1 MMRQFV
7 PTYGLY
13 GEENAG
19 YGDFWIHSESIKSRS
34 QVYDWEIRP
43 HRHDAFFQILHIRSG
58 EGELL
63 SDEGTIGLGAGSVV
77 TVPPGTSHGFRFS
90 SDIDGHV
97 LTFLASRLPA
107 PGSGIV
113 SLMDQPRAMRLDIS
127 GEGLSDNRVGMKDAV
142 LIRELLARITDEVAA
157 GFGGR
162 SDFVQACVV
171 AVLTLIARRGAT
183 GEGQDQA
190 AGRDMIRLESLQDL
204 IGLHFREQLPIDFY
218 ARKLGLT
225 PTHLNRIVRRLTGH
239 PVGRLI
245 NDRIMEEARRDLVFT
260 SMTVQQIAYELGFS
274 DPAYF
279 NRFFSRQLGMTPK
292 AYRGLERERLMVGK

>member
-1 MMRQFV
+1 MRETV

-19 YGDFWIHSESIKSRS
+19 YGDFWIHSESIESRS

-58 EGELL
+58 DGELL
-63 SDEGTIGLGAGSVV
+63 SGDDILALGAGSVV

-107 PGSGIV
+107 PGSGII
-113 SLMDQPRAMRLDIS
+113 SLMDRPRAMRLEIA
-127 GEGLSDNRVGMKDAV
+127 GEGGSGKTGGLEDTVV
-142 LIRELLARITDEVAA
+142 IRELLVRITDEVAA

-171 AVLTLIARRGAT
+171 AVLTLIARLDVV
-183 GEGQDQA
+183 GEGHDQA
-190 AGRDMIRLESLQDL
+190 AGRDMVRLESLQDL
-204 IGLHFREQLPIDFY
+204 IGLHFREQLPIEFY
-218 ARKLGLT
+218 AHKLGLT
-225 PTHLNRIVRRLTGH
+225 TTHLNRIVRRLTGH
-239 PVGRLI
+239 SVGRLI
-245 NDRIMEEARRDLVFT
+245 NNRIMEEARRDLVFT

-292 AYRGLERERLMVGK
+292 AYRGLERGRLMVGN

>member
-1 MMRQFV
+1 MRQMV

-19 YGDFWIHSESIKSRS
+19 YGDFWIHSESIRSRS

-43 HRHDAFFQILHIRSG
+43 HRHDAFFQILHIRGG

-63 SDEGTIGLGAGSVV
+63 SDDGIIPLGAGSVV

-97 LTFLASRLPA
+97 LTFLASRLPV
-107 PGSGIV
+107 PGAGLV
-113 SLMDQPRAMRLDIS
+113 LLMERPRAVWLEIS
-127 GEGLSDNRVGMKDAV
+127 GEGRSDNNIGLKDAV
-142 LIRELLARITDEVAA
+142 LIGELLVRITEEVAA

-171 AVLTLIARRGAT
+171 AVLTLIARLGAT
-183 GEGQDQA
+183 GEGHDQA
-190 AGRDMIRLESLQDL
+190 AERDMIRLESLQDL
-204 IGLHFREQLPIDFY
+204 IGLHFREHLPIEFY

-245 NDRIMEEARRDLVFT
+245 NDRIIEEARRDLVFT

-279 NRFFSRQLGMTPK
+279 NRFFSRQLGMPPK
-292 AYRGLERERLMVGK
+292 AYRGIERERLKVGG